1 MRRLT
6 AIVSKTN
13 CICMFTNQIREKIGV
28 MFGSPETQPGGRA
41 LKFFSSVRMDIRRIG
56 QIKDTSGTVIG
67 NRTRVKIVK
76 NKVAPPFTECEF
88 DIMYNEGISRMGS
101 IVDLGI
107 EHKVLDKKGA
117 WISYEGD
124 LIGQGRE
131 AAKSFLSENP
141 KIMEKISDAII
152 KVVRPDLEEKKE
164 LEEAPAS

>member
-1 MRRLT
+1 
-6 AIVSKTN
+6 
-13 CICMFTNQIREKIGV
+13 
-28 MFGSPETQPGGRA
+28 
-41 LKFFSSVRMDIRRIG
+41 
-56 QIKDTSGTVIG
+56 
-67 NRTRVKIVK
+67 
-76 NKVAPPFTECEF
+76 
-88 DIMYNEGISRMGS
+88 MYNEGISRMGS

-141 KIMEKISDAII
+141 EIMEKISDAII